1 MSAWTTIK
9 GLFGS
14 GDTAEH
20 VAKKAAD
27 GIYYGLDKIWH
38 TEEEKSD
45 ALQKGNETFLAL
57 MSMAYEQN
65 GPRSVNRRW
74 LAWGI
79 TLWVLFNAQVAI
91 VFAIIGKDEIVKKI
105 ISIADAFMIGWAF
118 AAVVG
123 FFFLV
128 QFPRAMNKGDK
139 KSS

>member
-1 MSAWTTIK
+1 MNFLAKLT

-14 GDTAEH
+14 SETAEH
-20 VAKKAAD
+20 VVEKAAD
-27 GIYYGLDKIWH
+27 GVYYGLDKIFH

-45 ALQKGNETFLAL
+45 AKQKGYETFLEL
-57 MSMAYEQN
+57 MKIGYDQN

-79 TLWVLFNAQVAI
+79 TGWILANAQLAI
-91 VFAIIGKDEIVKKI
+91 FFAATGRDEIVKKI
-105 ISIADAFMIGWAF
+105 IEIADAFMLGWAF

-128 QFPRAMNKGDK
+128 QFPRAMNKESPK
-139 KSS
+139 V